1 MGQRR
6 RYTEEY
12 RRDAASLVLDTGQTI
27 RAVAKQLDLGEQLL
41 GSWVKKER
49 LRRTSTDNCQP
60 SPEETAAEIA
70 RLRRE
75 VADLKAENEF
85 LGKASA
91 FFAAKQ
97 QRRNGSS

>member
-49 LRRTSTDNCQP
+49 LRRTSTD
-60 SPEETAAEIA
+60 T
-70 RLRRE
+70 
-75 VADLKAENEF
+75 
-85 LGKASA
+85 G
-91 FFAAKQ
+91 
-97 QRRNGSS
+97 

>member
-49 LRRTSTDNCQP
+49 LRRTSTDNGQ
-60 SPEETAAEIA
+60 STPEETAAEIA

-97 QRRNGSS
+97 QRRNGLS

>member
-27 RAVAKQLDLGEQLL
+27 RAVAKELDLGEQLF

-49 LRRTSTDNCQP
+49 LRRTSTDNGQP
-60 SPEETAAEIA
+60 TPAETAAEIA

-75 VADLKAENEF
+75 VADLKAENEL

-97 QRRNGSS
+97 QHRNGLS